1 MAHTAIGQIGPND
14 AYELGTYRF
23 TVAYAYDQSL
33 NATTLQALCGREGHE
48 LKAAT
53 KKVAKQAEIVSWS
66 IEANDTTADVYAVVK
81 IYLDKVR
88 KSDFFPNGIK
98 YGNAPVRNG
107 SDYEFDGAEV
117 GIAWKVSESSNILN
131 SVGAS
136 KQFGTW
142 ESYNLYPSGQK
153 YNIKTKTPSPF
164 THQGK
169 TVYVATVYTVERSKK
184 NLPVNI
190 LGAEYSPDL
199 IAWTAIYGEK
209 VGEDYE
215 IKEVL
220 IGRFAIDPHEA
231 GATGPDSFW
240 IDPLDWNID
249 PTTVLNLTVDGALSG
264 RHNDPLNENADY
276 SYIPTDREKA
286 TGYGFGGN
294 GGHGGGGGGGAST
307 IVVNRFATDRANSKN
322 IVTKPKRHGYG
333 SGGGKGGEGGDG
345 CILIYY

>member
-53 KKVAKQAEIVSWS
+53 KRVANQAEIVSWS
-66 IEANDTTADVYAVVK
+66 IEANDTTVDVYAIVNST
-81 IYLDKVR
+81 LAR
-88 KSDFFPNGIK
+88 KKTSSFFPSGIE
-98 YGNAPVRNG
+98 YGDTPIKAYKTYY
-107 SDYEFDGAEV
+107 YEEADIGA
-117 GIAWKVSESSNILN
+117 AWKAFNTPIYTDF
-131 SVGAS
+131 VGAADHGGAW
-136 KQFGTW
+136 K
-142 ESYNLYPSGQK
+142 SYELDAAGHK
-153 YNIKTKTPSPF
+153 INITTVF
-164 THQGK
+164 TQEYTYQGK
-169 TVYVATVYTVERSKK
+169 TAYYAKASFAGSVSVPTNIISYTSSANGK
-184 NLPVNI
+184 
-190 LGAEYSPDL
+190 
-199 IAWTAIYGEK
+199 IAWTLVYGEET
-209 VGEDYE
+209 GGGSET
-215 IKEVL
+215 KEVL

-240 IDPLDWNID
+240 IDPLDWNSD
-249 PTTVLNLTVDGALSG
+249 PTKVLNLTVNGALSG
-264 RHNDPLNENADY
+264 RHNDPLNQNADY
-276 SYIPTDREKA
+276 SYIPTDQAKA
-286 TGYGFGGN
+286 TGYGCGGH

-307 IVVNRFATDRANSKN
+307 IVINRFATDRANSKN